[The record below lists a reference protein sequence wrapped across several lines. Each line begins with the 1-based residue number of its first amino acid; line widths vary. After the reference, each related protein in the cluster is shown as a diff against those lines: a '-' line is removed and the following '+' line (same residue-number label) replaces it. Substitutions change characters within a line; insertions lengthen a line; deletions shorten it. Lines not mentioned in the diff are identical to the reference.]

1 VTRHPFEYATL
12 RVVPRI
18 ERGEAVNAGVLL
30 YCRSLDYLGVRVH
43 LDEARLRALDPR
55 VDVAGVARVLHALE
69 TVCAANPEEARR
81 AGPAGEEDRGRRF
94 RRLTAP
100 RSTMVQAGPVHTGLT
115 TDPEADLARLLTELV
130 LPLPG

>member
-1 VTRHPFEYATL
+1 
-12 RVVPRI
+12 
-18 ERGEAVNAGVLL
+18 
-30 YCRSLDYLGVRVH
+30 
-43 LDEARLRALDPR
+43 
-55 VDVAGVARVLHALE
+55 VLHALE
-69 TVCAANPEEARR
+69 TVCADGPEQARL

-115 TDPEADLARLLTELV
+115 ADPEAELGRLLVELV